1 VKREPIDNHVAWGYT
16 VEILEDLQAR
26 LRAGARGSGVTLTAD
41 ECKKLLTAGIKPLPR
56 PKGRPPS
63 ADDWFYKLAIAK
75 ACLAREDDGELVK
88 NAVTATAKAF
98 GVKRSTV
105 YAARKSIL
113 SSK

>member
-1 VKREPIDNHVAWGYT
+1 VKRRLIDDRTAREYT
-16 VEILEDLQAR
+16 VEILQDVEAR

-41 ECKKLLTAGIKPLPR
+41 ECQKLLAAGIKPLPR

>member
-1 VKREPIDNHVAWGYT
+1 VKRRLIDDRTAREYT
-16 VEILEDLQAR
+16 VEILQDVEAR

-41 ECKKLLTAGIKPLPR
+41 ECKKLLTAGIKPR